1 MSAKKAIS
9 KNDPTRSSGSDS
21 SPCSPSLGT
30 VLDADLAKDLI
41 ECKQCRQIPNRGNKN
56 GLPRIVEI
64 MAIGKHWKTE
74 LVCNIC
80 GGIHTGRTLE
90 DAIAHWQAG
99 WFPEYSYDLPQ
110 DCSDFV
116 ENMGISTEKC
126 AITENPNENNH

>member
-1 MSAKKAIS
+1 M
-9 KNDPTRSSGSDS
+9 KNDTTTRLPEAKNDQGGSGGRPST
-21 SPCSPSLGT
+21 PCSPSLGT
-30 VLDADLAKDLI
+30 ALDADLAKDLI
-41 ECKQCRQIPNRGNKN
+41 ECKQCGQIPSEGNTN

-64 MAIGKHWKTE
+64 TAIGRPWKTE

-116 ENMGISTEKC
+116 ENV
-126 AITENPNENNH
+126 